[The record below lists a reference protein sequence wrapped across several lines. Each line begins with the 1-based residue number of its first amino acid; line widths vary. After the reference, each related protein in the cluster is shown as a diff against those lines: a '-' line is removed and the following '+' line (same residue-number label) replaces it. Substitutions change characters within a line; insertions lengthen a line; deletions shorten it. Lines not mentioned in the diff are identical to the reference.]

1 MGDELELL
9 RQAIGLLE
17 RVSHA
22 SLVTS
27 GDNELCE
34 LTTVAE
40 TAGRLID
47 SVRVQAAGE
56 IDERSRFELGSA
68 GLAFHY
74 GHRRSVHF
82 VE

>member
-40 TAGRLID
+40 TAWRLIA

-56 IDERSRFELGSA
+56 ID
-68 GLAFHY
+68 
-74 GHRRSVHF
+74 
-82 VE
+82 